1 MNESNRAMAPST
13 DVRQEIMMFDA
24 ALRDSFASPPATYRP
39 APFLVL
45 NDDHDDEAGAARVTQ
60 VLEGYRRIGY
70 GGAFL
75 HPRPGLITEYL
86 SPEWFA
92 LIRHAVAECR
102 QLGLTPYLYDENSY
116 PSGVGGDHV
125 PSRVPEAHTQYVTAV
140 FGSYPDAI
148 PAHCIALYRWDG
160 DRPGPAL
167 EPAEVHPEQ
176 RWIAFILRS
185 MQPTAWH
192 GDTACPSLLD
202 PQTVD
207 AFIETTYDAYRREL
221 GDLWSHVPAIF
232 TDEPL

>member
-125 PSRVPEAHTQYVTAV
+125 PSRVPEALSWLPSPSITSVVGYIAV
-140 FGSYPDAI
+140 MPPVDSRGAGRPKRGWTRRLSPVDALRSAV
-148 PAHCIALYRWDG
+148 PLHRGW
-160 DRPGPAL
+160 PAL
-167 EPAEVHPEQ
+167 P
-176 RWIAFILRS
+176 
-185 MQPTAWH
+185 
-192 GDTACPSLLD
+192 LD
-202 PQTVD
+202 AAGP
-207 AFIETTYDAYRREL
+207 R
-221 GDLWSHVPAIF
+221 
-232 TDEPL
+232 